1 MDIGVT
7 VGDDLDRLAASPAR
21 FDFCELGV
29 GEPTLVP
36 GDVDPDRLDDALADR
51 DLLVHLPY
59 GQRLATYAPEVNAG
73 IVDYQRRLLTAAG
86 GLGAEKAVLHATSA
100 DRDDV
105 GFREVAA
112 DQLRRVADAGRDA
125 GVEVVVENVGHQHAG
140 LQLSVLG
147 EIARE
152 TGTAVCFDVGH
163 AYMEGGNDAIRRF
176 LRRHGDRVS
185 HLHCHDVR
193 RRGDTHLPVGAGAVD
208 YGIVADELPEFD
220 GTVALEVFT
229 DDAALLVDS
238 AERVADRLGASFPVG
253 AASG

>member
-36 GDVDPDRLDDALADR
+36 DEVDPGRLTDALGGR

-59 GQRLATYAPEVNAG
+59 SQRLASYVPEVNDA

-86 GLGAEKAVLHATSA
+86 DLGAEKAVLHATSA

-105 GFREVAA
+105 AFRETAA
-112 DQLRRVADAGRDA
+112 DQLRRVADVGREA

-147 EIARE
+147 DLVRE
-152 TGTAVCFDVGH
+152 TDTPICFDVGH
-163 AYMEGGNDAIRRF
+163 AYMEGGNKAIRRF
-176 LRRHGDRVS
+176 LRSHGDRIS

-193 RRGDTHLPVGAGAVD
+193 RRGDTHLPVGAGEVD
-208 YGIVADELPEFD
+208 YDLVASELDDFG

-229 DDAALLVDS
+229 DDAALLLDS
-238 AERVADRLGASFPVG
+238 AERVADRLGASF
-253 AASG
+253 

>member
-21 FDFCELGV
+21 FDFCELGI

-36 GDVDPDRLDDALADR
+36 GAIDPERLADALGDR

-59 GQRLATYAPEVNAG
+59 SQRLATYVPEVNDA
-73 IVDYQRRLLTAAG
+73 IVDYQRRLLSAAG
-86 GLGAEKAVLHATSA
+86 DLGADKAVLHATSA

-105 GFREVAA
+105 EFREVAA
-112 DQLRRVADAGRDA
+112 DQLRRVAAAGREA

-147 EIARE
+147 DLARE
-152 TGTAVCFDVGH
+152 TDTPICFDVGH
-163 AYMEGGNDAIRRF
+163 AYMEGGDEAITRF
-176 LRRHGDRVS
+176 LRRHGDAVS

-193 RRGDTHLPVGAGAVD
+193 RRGDTHLPVGAGEVD
-208 YGIVADELPEFD
+208 YDAVASALDGFD

-229 DDAALLVDS
+229 DDAALLTDS
-238 AERVADRLGASFPVG
+238 AERVAERLGASF
-253 AASG
+253 

>member
-1 MDIGVT
+1 MDIGLT

-21 FDFCELGV
+21 FDFCEVGV

-36 GDVDPDRLDDALADR
+36 GDIDPERIDRALDGR

-59 GQRLATYAPEVNAG
+59 SQRLATYVPEINDA
-73 IVDYQRRLLTAAG
+73 IVDYQRRLLNSAG
-86 GLGAEKAVLHATSA
+86 ELGAEKAVLHATSA

-105 GFREVAA
+105 EFREVAA
-112 DQLRRVADAGRDA
+112 EQLRRIADAGREA

-147 EIARE
+147 DVASE
-152 TGTAVCFDVGH
+152 TDTPICFDVGH
-163 AYMEGGNDAIRRF
+163 AYMEAGNKAIARF
-176 LRRHGDRVS
+176 LRAHGDRVS

-193 RRGDTHLPVGAGAVD
+193 RRGDTHLPVGAGEVEYEAV
-208 YGIVADELPEFD
+208 AAELDGFD

-229 DDAALLVDS
+229 DDDALLVDS
-238 AERVADRLGASFPVG
+238 AERVAEFLGVDF
-253 AASG
+253 